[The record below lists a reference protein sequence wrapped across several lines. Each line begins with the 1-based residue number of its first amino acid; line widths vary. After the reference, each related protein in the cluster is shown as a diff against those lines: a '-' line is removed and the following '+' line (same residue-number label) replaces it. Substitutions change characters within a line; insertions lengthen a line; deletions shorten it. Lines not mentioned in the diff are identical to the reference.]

1 MLAALVHRARRLLG
15 DQRGTVFVEYSSL
28 LLLLAIAAVA
38 LLSDGGGFIP
48 R

>member
-1 MLAALVHRARRLLG
+1 MLAVIARRARRLLG

-38 LLSDGGGFIP
+38 LLSDGGGFVA